1 MTKRVRIYC
10 DFDGT
15 VCTRDIGE
23 EFFLSFAGNAVQVIV
38 DELLRGEINS
48 REWLKRACDAVP
60 AMNREI
66 FESYVDQFTVD
77 PHFHAFREFAM
88 QHGAM
93 ITVIS
98 DGLDA
103 YVGRVLAN
111 AGLHDVPFFANH
123 AEFVMVNGTP
133 KLTVSFP
140 HTDAECSAC
149 GNCKRNHMLAQS
161 AEDDIIVYAGDGF
174 SDRCPVGYADIVF
187 AKRQL
192 IKHCQ
197 QQNITYHEF
206 QNFGDVQKKLEEIL
220 QHKRIRHRREA
231 AMARR
236 DVFMQG

>member
-1 MTKRVRIYC
+1 MVRVFC

-23 EFFLSFAGNAVQVIV
+23 EFFRSFAGESIEVLV
-38 DELLRGEINS
+38 DKLLRGEINS
-48 REWLKRACDAVP
+48 QQWLRQMCDAIP
-60 AMNREI
+60 SMNRDS
-66 FESYVDQFTVD
+66 FETYVDQFVVD
-77 PHFHAFREFAM
+77 PHFCSFVQFAEE
-88 QHGAM
+88 HSAEV
-93 ITVIS
+93 TVVS

-103 YVGRVLAN
+103 YVERVLSK
-111 AGLHDVPFFANH
+111 AGLNRLPFFANH
-123 AEFVMVNGTP
+123 AEFVTVNGTP

-140 HTDAECSAC
+140 HTDAECTSC

-161 AEDDIIVYAGDGF
+161 ADEDIVVYVGDGF
-174 SDRCPVGYADIVF
+174 SDRCPVNYADIVF
-187 AKRQL
+187 AKRHL

-206 QNFGDVQKKLEEIL
+206 QNFGDVQKKLEEVL
-220 QHKRIRHRREA
+220 QRKRIRHRREA